1 MIAYLRKANTQK
13 TKMTD
18 DPAYRNLHKKFL
30 AESIRRG
37 MKQLRDCVTQD
48 DYALAIH
55 LWKQLPPMDQA
66 IYKLSHSQEYQ
77 NYCAAK
83 VIYRDRQLFI
93 DSQGQPH
100 TPVYRLINRTKIGPK
115 K

>member
-1 MIAYLRKANTQK
+1 MQR

-18 DPAYRNLHKKFL
+18 DPAYKNLHKKFL

-37 MKQLRDCVTQD
+37 MKQLADCVTQD

-55 LWKQLPPMDQA
+55 LWKQLPSMDQA

-83 VIYRDRQLFI
+83 AIYRDRQLFI
-93 DSQGQPH
+93 DSQSQSHAP
-100 TPVYRLINRTKIGPK
+100 TYRLINRTKIGPK